1 MSDRPDE
8 DIKTLVFTILHQRLV
23 QEQMLK
29 ISQEIE
35 RRATNHDNSKLSLTD
50 EFEGLC
56 EINYI
61 AREQGFGS
69 PAYQESLKSE
79 MIRHHWANNDHHP
92 EHFGSIDKMGLF
104 QVIEMVCDWKAVSIQ
119 KNLDF
124 SKMLEEQQVRFIF
137 TLEQQYLINLI
148 VEVLAW

>member
-1 MSDRPDE
+1 VKNQVSE
-8 DIKTLVFTILHQRLV
+8 DVKTLVFTILHQRLV

-29 ISQEIE
+29 ISQEIQ
-35 RRATNHDNSKLSLTD
+35 RRATNHDNSKLSLVD

-79 MIRHHWANNDHHP
+79 MIRHHWATNDHHP
-92 EHFGSIDKMGLF
+92 EHFGNIERMGLF
-104 QVIEMVCDWKAVSIQ
+104 QIIEMVCDWKAVSIQ
-119 KNLDF
+119 KSLDF
-124 SKMLEEQQVRFIF
+124 DKMLEEQQARFIF
-137 TLEQQYLINLI
+137 APEQVYLIKLI
-148 VEVLAW
+148 ARELA

>member
-1 MSDRPDE
+1 MAEISE
-8 DIKTLVFTILHQRLV
+8 DTKTLVFTILHQRLV

-29 ISQEIE
+29 ISQEIQ
-35 RRATNHDNSKLSLTD
+35 RRATNHDNSKLSLVD

-69 PAYQESLKSE
+69 PAYQASLKSE

-92 EHFGSIDKMGLF
+92 EHFGAVDRMGLF
-104 QVIEMVCDWKAVSIQ
+104 QIIEMVCDWKAVSIQ

-124 SKMLEEQQVRFIF
+124 SKMLEEQQARFIF
-137 TLEQQYLINLI
+137 TSCQQYLIELI
-148 VEVLAW
+148 ARELE